1 MRGVDGD
8 HVPSIVEP
16 FGERC
21 LPAGVPAPGTE
32 CSFERDVV
40 RVGHEVQYFSKLLP
54 LKVTVESGDD
64 DVFAVLHH
72 ECHCDA
78 EIAEELTFV
87 DGDDVVLP
95 GPHQKKFR
103 RFNRFQPLPV
113 VVLHAR
119 SLVVGV
125 VDDQAAHADRGESIY
140 PAHEFRTFAAVHRT
154 KDEFQ

>member
-1 MRGVDGD
+1 M
-8 HVPSIVEP
+8 
-16 FGERC
+16 
-21 LPAGVPAPGTE
+21 
-32 CSFERDVV
+32 
-40 RVGHEVQYFSKLLP
+40 P

-113 VVLHAR
+113 VVLHAG

-125 VDDQAAHADRGESIY
+125 VDDQRMPIEVSRFTLRMSSVLLPLYIEPRMSSSDIY
-140 PAHEFRTFAAVHRT
+140 FCLYNPIYTGVH
-154 KDEFQ
+154 